1 METQCLVRLLRLE
14 LECRHYAA
22 SAVREYTRLAGLF
35 LDDHPNGVDAL
46 TRPLTGWMPFW
57 LSCWSGRNVGV
68 QEGQGLRD
76 RSADDTF
83 RHSWLRSACG
93 LLGAPSLGGQVCTS
107 TGTPT
112 EPPNTLK
119 RWPLATTDPAA
130 KADI

>member
-22 SAVREYTRLAGLF
+22 SAVREYTRLAGLL

-93 LLGAPSLGGQVCTS
+93 LLGALLLGVRFAPRQG
-107 TGTPT
+107 
-112 EPPNTLK
+112 PPRNPQT
-119 RWPLATTDPAA
+119 R
-130 KADI
+130 